1 MLVGVPSITEGDV
14 GAADDDY
21 HRKLRSH
28 SATENVKGDA
38 VVDQADAKVQTGTIW
53 GLSAGPHQAHK
64 RGNNAYEG
72 GKIG

>member
-1 MLVGVPSITEGDV
+1 MGIGKGENDAIATVVVAEETTFPFS
-14 GAADDDY
+14 
-21 HRKLRSH
+21 HRKCER
-28 SATENVKGDA
+28 DA
-38 VVDQADAKVQTGTIW
+38 VVDQADAKVQTGAIW